1 MFSSL
6 FDVTCLYA
14 LTAGSID
21 PSVINSI
28 LPKMMF
34 VALDYPNT
42 DDLSVAIYHLFV

>member
-21 PSVINSI
+21 LSFSNSI
-28 LPKMMF
+28 LPNMVF
-34 VALDYPNT
+34 VALNYSNT
-42 DDLSVAIYHLFV
+42 YR